1 MRLKSMLAR
10 VRVNGE
16 CSASLWYLTSEKRLL
31 SAIKGRV
38 VLFFFQKEIW
48 QLFRN
53 ENFCFLPYIK
63 YVASVGLHQ
72 SRAPDFFS
80 SDIFSN
86 K

>member
-53 ENFCFLPYIK
+53 ENFLLSSLYKVCCK
-63 YVASVGLHQ
+63 RRTSSVQ
-72 SRAPDFFS
+72 S
-80 SDIFSN
+80 I
-86 K
+86 